1 MVFRSRK
8 EISAWE
14 QKVHE
19 KFLFG
24 DGGKGTKEL
33 Q

>member
-1 MVFRSRK
+1 MLFRSRK

-19 KFLFG
+19 KFLS
-24 DGGKGTKEL
+24 GGGEKGTKEL